1 MKNDREPAE
10 ESAAETEKPQLTTGG
25 SAAEER
31 VRAAEAEEGRRPQ
44 RAGASRDRP

>member
-1 MKNDREPAE
+1 MKVDG
-10 ESAAETEKPQLTTGG
+10 ESAAQAAKEKKPQLPTGG

-31 VRAAEAEEGRRPQ
+31 ARAAEAEEGRGPQ